1 MEYVCK
7 KQGDKSWA
15 WEYVPTEV
23 NLTCKTDDCSF
34 RECRVGEGCY
44 VEDTCRIQSTECATF
59 SCDVSGASPK
69 CVYVN
74 TTLIETECTKEIC
87 NNGKIELTQKDL
99 TEACN
104 PPDKCYYSVCVD
116 GACKYEKVEPPGND
130 PCSVYT
136 CDPATGDWK
145 ITEKCTDGLFCTQ
158 DICTVFG
165 ECKYTPISCSDELD
179 MDNYPCFVAA
189 CKEDVDDH
197 RCVRK
202 LMHNAYIDVCGN
214 CIVEKEDSESQS
226 GSYFAPKSESVD
238 LLECTEAPPK
248 PILTE
253 GLAAATIALIILAA
267 VLVGAGITAS
277 GVVGTKTLIDR
288 AKSANNQTAHSNPLF
303 EENDTEMS
311 NPAYTGE

>member
-1 MEYVCK
+1 
-7 KQGDKSWA
+7 
-15 WEYVPTEV
+15 
-23 NLTCKTDDCSF
+23 
-34 RECRVGEGCY
+34 
-44 VEDTCRIQSTECATF
+44 
-59 SCDVSGASPK
+59 
-69 CVYVN
+69 
-74 TTLIETECTKEIC
+74 
-87 NNGKIELTQKDL
+87 
-99 TEACN
+99 
-104 PPDKCYYSVCVD
+104 
-116 GACKYEKVEPPGND
+116 
-130 PCSVYT
+130 
-136 CDPATGDWK
+136 
-145 ITEKCTDGLFCTQ
+145 
-158 DICTVFG
+158 
-165 ECKYTPISCSDELD
+165 
-179 MDNYPCFVAA
+179 
-189 CKEDVDDH
+189 
-197 RCVRK
+197 
-202 LMHNAYIDVCGN
+202 MHNAYIDVCGN